1 MSREKTKERLSN
13 YLRGKQGDKGVEF
26 ASDIEVIEALGDQ
39 SFHEVMEELVEEGR
53 VVEIEYTV
61 PSIPYRLKSFFLPEG
76 AVIHR
81 IRGQQE
87 QPA

>member
-1 MSREKTKERLSN
+1 MSKEKVKDKLTS
-13 YLRGKQGDKGVEF
+13 YLRGKQGVKGIEL
-26 ASDIEVIEALGDQ
+26 ASDIEVIKALGDQ
-39 SFHEVMEELVEEGR
+39 SFHEVMEELVEERR
-53 VVEIEYTV
+53 VVEIEYTI